1 MLFINPN
8 AKVNRDIPNIGLA
21 YAATHYNVRV
31 IDLNTMSSPRD
42 RFLRHRTDILG
53 ISVQSRTMNESIRI
67 AEMYKA
73 KYPEAKVKSVSGFL
87 DVQCCYPYL
96 DFEDKILYEEP
107 FSDDYPFPD
116 FELFDSFHLFRENWN
131 SGTWS
136 YAIMTSQGC
145 PYHCIYCASRNRKWR
160 PRSAENCFEEIKWA
174 KEKWGIKSF
183 QILDDCFNVDK
194 VRVTKFCELIKS
206 LRLNWF
212 CTNGVRA
219 DRFNENIAKAMSDS
233 GCKHVSLGIES
244 VSPDVLQAVRKGET
258 IEQIERA
265 IDVARK
271 YFISINGFFVIGLP
285 KSTYEKDLHSLKW
298 AVRKGINAHFSYYI
312 PHDKLIQGNSLFY
325 GEGASPVSDEYPK
338 EMQKKI
344 YDMTEYMRPSR
355 HGNLLKRGLLGLRLI
370 WMFDRHSLLK
380 HLAHDFKRLIG

>member
-21 YAATHYNVRV
+21 YAATYYNVRV
-31 IDLNTMSSPRD
+31 IDLNTIPSPED
-42 RFLRHRTDILG
+42 RFLQQQTDILG
-53 ISVQSRTMNESIRI
+53 ISVQSRTLNQSIRI

-73 KYPEAKVKSVSGFL
+73 RYPGAKVKSVSGFL

-96 DFEDKILYEEP
+96 DFQDKISYKEP
-107 FSDDYPFPD
+107 FSDDYPFPN
-116 FELFDSFHLFRENWN
+116 FELFDSFHLSRENWK

-145 PYHCIYCASRNRKWR
+145 PYQCIYCASRNRKWR
-160 PRSAENCFEEIKWA
+160 PRSAENCFEELKWA
-174 KEKWGIKSF
+174 RKRWEIKSF

-194 VRVTKFCELIKS
+194 GGVIKFCELIRPLS
-206 LRLNWF
+206 LNWF

-219 DRFNENIAKAMSDS
+219 DGFDEDIAKAMSSS

-244 VSPDVLQAVRKGET
+244 VFPDVLQTIRKGET
-258 IEQIERA
+258 IEQIEKA
-265 IDVARK
+265 IDIARK
-271 YFISINGFFVIGLP
+271 YFRSVNGFFIIGLP
-285 KSTYEKDLHSLKW
+285 KSSYEKDLHSLKW
-298 AVRKGINAHFSYYI
+298 AVKKGINAHFSYYI
-312 PHDKLIQGNSLFY
+312 PHDKLIQGNPLFY

-344 YDMTEYMRPSR
+344 YDMTKYMRPLKR
-355 HGNLLKRGLLGLRLI
+355 RNLLKKGLLGLRLI
-370 WMFDRHSLLK
+370 WMFDRHNLPK
-380 HLAHDFKRLIG
+380 HLAYDFKRLIQ